1 MFIENKE
8 DCIEKLKQTG
18 NAISSLKNEILQI
31 TDYESFMLA
40 RNKFSNYFDQFN
52 SSLKEL
58 LDSIIFI
65 NEKNKEYLETIQR
78 YENELKGNIQNN
90 ITENNLNKLEIINSN
105 KRIDS
110 LTNND
115 RYTYTK
121 QNEEI
126 SKKINSNNLNQ
137 IKLHY
142 NYDLLDPNDYLGYPP
157 FEPKRKVNISNINNN
172 NNNIINNIDVS
183 GNNVSN
189 VNISNN
195 NISLN
200 KETLISNNSKNI
212 NENPNEKEDDEIK
225 NNESQNLL
233 SSISRNNNS
242 TYIVPNDMNISLLN
256 KINEKENIKLNEN
269 NSESENKNDKSLPK
283 NSAEQSKNKVDRVQK
298 IITSAYKNNE
308 ILKGLNE
315 KFGDNFLDKIT
326 NTDIRDSF
334 IEKVEEEI
342 ENLSK

>member
-58 LDSIIFI
+58 LDSTIFI

-90 ITENNLNKLEIINSN
+90 ITENNMNKLDIINSN

-137 IKLHY
+137 IM
-142 NYDLLDPNDYLGYPP
+142 NDQKQNVH
-157 FEPKRKVNISNINNN
+157 PK
-172 NNNIINNIDVS
+172 
-183 GNNVSN
+183 
-189 VNISNN
+189 
-195 NISLN
+195 
-200 KETLISNNSKNI
+200 
-212 NENPNEKEDDEIK
+212 
-225 NNESQNLL
+225 
-233 SSISRNNNS
+233 
-242 TYIVPNDMNISLLN
+242 
-256 KINEKENIKLNEN
+256 
-269 NSESENKNDKSLPK
+269 
-283 NSAEQSKNKVDRVQK
+283 
-298 IITSAYKNNE
+298 
-308 ILKGLNE
+308 
-315 KFGDNFLDKIT
+315 
-326 NTDIRDSF
+326 
-334 IEKVEEEI
+334 
-342 ENLSK
+342 